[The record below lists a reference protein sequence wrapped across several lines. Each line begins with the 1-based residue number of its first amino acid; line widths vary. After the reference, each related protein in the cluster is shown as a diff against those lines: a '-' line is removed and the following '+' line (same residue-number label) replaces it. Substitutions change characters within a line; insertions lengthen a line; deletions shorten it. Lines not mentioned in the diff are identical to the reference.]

1 MIPITPHLANECLE
15 EIVSNK
21 NYFWPEINN
30 KYLENNQCKIVI
42 QINGKKRGLVI
53 VDRNISQ
60 DKIMKKIKSDNNLN
74 KYLENKEIK
83 KEIFIKNRLM
93 NIII

>member
-1 MIPITPHLANECLE
+1 LSNIEQKNVKWPIASEDLL
-15 EIVSNK
+15 IDDK
-21 NYFWPEINN
+21 INF
-30 KYLENNQCKIVI
+30 VI

>member
-1 MIPITPHLANECLE
+1 MSPFIPHFASECLNNIDQNNIKWPITSKDLLMDDRVN
-15 EIVSNK
+15 
-21 NYFWPEINN
+21 F
-30 KYLENNQCKIVI
+30 VI

-53 VDRNISQ
+53 VDRNIKQ
-60 DKIMKKIKSDNNLN
+60 DKLMKKIKSDNNLN

-83 KEIFIKNRLM
+83 KEIFIENKLI